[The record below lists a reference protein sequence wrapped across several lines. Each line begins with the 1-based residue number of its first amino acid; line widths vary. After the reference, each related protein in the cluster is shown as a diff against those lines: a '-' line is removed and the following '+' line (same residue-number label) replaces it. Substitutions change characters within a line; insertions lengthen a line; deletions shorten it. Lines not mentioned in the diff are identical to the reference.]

1 MSKIKKEVQ
10 VQTIVPNQITKRFV
24 IKKNLIGKG
33 AIIGFKSYDG
43 IDYVYDHDVVYNQ
56 LKDRFEAMPCFAK
69 YKSYTQTF
77 DMPAFVKAL
86 PTLV

>member
-1 MSKIKKEVQ
+1 MAKKANTPAPVA
-10 VQTIVPNQITKRFV
+10 NMITKRFV
-24 IKKNLIGKG
+24 IRKNLIGKN
-33 AIIGFKSYDG
+33 AIIKFNSYDG
-43 IDYVYDHDVVYNQ
+43 VEYIYDHDVVFNQ

-86 PTLV
+86 PNIV

>member
-1 MSKIKKEVQ
+1 MAKKAN
-10 VQTIVPNQITKRFV
+10 TPAPIVANMITKRFV
-24 IKKNLIGKG
+24 IRKNLIGKN
-33 AIIGFKSYDG
+33 AIIKFSSYDG
-43 IDYVYDHDVVYNQ
+43 VEYIYDHDVVFNQ

-86 PTLV
+86 PNIV

>member
-1 MSKIKKEVQ
+1 MSKIKKVEVQ
-10 VQTIVPNQITKRFV
+10 KVVANQITKRFV

-43 IDYVYDHDVVYNQ
+43 VDYVYDHDVVYNQ